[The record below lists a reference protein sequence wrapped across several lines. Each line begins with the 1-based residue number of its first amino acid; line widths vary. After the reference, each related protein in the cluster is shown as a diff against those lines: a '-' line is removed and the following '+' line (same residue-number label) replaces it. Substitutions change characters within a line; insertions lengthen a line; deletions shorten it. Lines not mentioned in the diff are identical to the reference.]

1 MNNKPIGIILSAGKV
16 HESLYPIFGEVNNGL
31 VPVKGKPSILYILE
45 QYKQMGLE
53 KVYIS
58 VGYDKENLTNIVLA
72 SFEKELD
79 IQLIEVDYEKKPGFS
94 LLKIIKKINR
104 ENNENKSNDILIT
117 LADSLVTYDYKKMI
131 EQGSTVLISNDFEI
145 SGYWCGVI
153 KDKKGIIKELYEK
166 DYNTNI
172 EWALVGV
179 YYLENVDFLN
189 NMDDN
194 NYQISDILKYYIEKK
209 EDIKIL
215 EPELWFDTGH
225 LNKYYQSKKQMMS
238 SRYFNSFEYDDI
250 LGTVKKKSTDKKK
263 LRDEIIWYEN
273 IPKKLKVLIPKIIDY
288 QIDGDV
294 SIEME
299 YYGYPSLLELWLYG
313 NLSTN
318 IWENI
323 IKRVVKLINL
333 FRSYKGN
340 VSIDDYNYMYY
351 TKTLNRIKDLKKI
364 NPQMK
369 KLLDYEYIFI
379 NGEKLNN
386 WSYFES
392 QLKNLVN
399 GLYNEKDNCILH
411 GDMCFSNTLFD
422 LNNGIIRLIDPRGE
436 WGENILYGDI
446 KYDIAKLRHS
456 ISGKYDFIVNDLFN
470 IELNGNNIDL
480 EINLLS
486 EMHKEISKEF
496 DSIISKYYDLNKVKI
511 IEGLLF
517 ISMLP
522 LHNDTP
528 NRQIAMFS
536 RGIQN
541 LNEVL
546 D

>member
-94 LLKIIKKINR
+94 LLKIIKKINI
-104 ENNENKSNDILIT
+104 ENNENKSNDILVT

-153 KDKKGIIKELYEK
+153 KDQKGIIKELYEK

-496 DSIISKYYDLNKVKI
+496 DSIISRYYDLNKVKI